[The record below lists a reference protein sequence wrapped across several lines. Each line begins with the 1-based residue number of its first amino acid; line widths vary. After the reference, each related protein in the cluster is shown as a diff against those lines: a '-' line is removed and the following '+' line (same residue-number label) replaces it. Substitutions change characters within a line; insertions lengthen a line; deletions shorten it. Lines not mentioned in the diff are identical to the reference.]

1 MENGTLSRI
10 KYERAVLIIA
20 NKKTG
25 SWQLE
30 LSDAYFAAAVLHSES
45 QMRHINQDVK
55 LTWAA
60 GFLSHYERFKQEQEF
75 NSALGLDFVFELN
88 DGHVEGLERLDFS
101 EVVLAHEDHK
111 VTIHA

>member
-10 KYERAVLIIA
+10 KYERAVLIIIA

-60 GFLSHYERFKQEQEF
+60 GFLKPLRK
-75 NSALGLDFVFELN
+75 
-88 DGHVEGLERLDFS
+88 
-101 EVVLAHEDHK
+101 
-111 VTIHA
+111 I